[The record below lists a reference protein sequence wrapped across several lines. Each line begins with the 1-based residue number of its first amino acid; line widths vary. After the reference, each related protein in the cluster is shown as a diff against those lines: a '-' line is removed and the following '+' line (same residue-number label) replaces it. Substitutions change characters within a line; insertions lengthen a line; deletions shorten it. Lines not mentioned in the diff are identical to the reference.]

1 MVPLLLTQAYGEGLL
16 KKQDI
21 FISLLAEDSNN
32 RSNIPHWKHA
42 RFDLKLLDNE
52 KHLSV
57 IRLTKLSVI
66 SLCHVY
72 GIHDTIKTINRNLAS
87 SGKTLSIWHKQ
98 LQCLCRYC
106 DMGPS
111 SGYLFTLW
119 DQVWV
124 FSGNLVNFST
134 AVHNKRRVIDNCWD
148 FIDGA
153 ARSCCRPEGH
163 EMVFCNGALMAQG
176 CHQVF
181 MFPLYGFSA
190 ILSGT
195 FHLVTS
201 RKTLRFL

>member
-1 MVPLLLTQAYGEGLL
+1 MSMQILRHGSQL
-16 KKQDI
+16 
-21 FISLLAEDSNN
+21 
-32 RSNIPHWKHA
+32 W
-42 RFDLKLLDNE
+42 
-52 KHLSV
+52 
-57 IRLTKLSVI
+57 
-66 SLCHVY
+66 
-72 GIHDTIKTINRNLAS
+72 
-87 SGKTLSIWHKQ
+87 LSIYFV
-98 LQCLCRYC
+98 R
-106 DMGPS
+106 
-111 SGYLFTLW
+111 SGLG
-119 DQVWV
+119 